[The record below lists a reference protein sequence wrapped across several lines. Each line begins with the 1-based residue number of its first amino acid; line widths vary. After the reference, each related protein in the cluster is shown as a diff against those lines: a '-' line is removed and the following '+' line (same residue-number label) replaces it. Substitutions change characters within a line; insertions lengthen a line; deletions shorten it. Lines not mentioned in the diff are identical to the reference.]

1 MCYARLGDIVE
12 VLADLEVDVVSLE
25 AARSDMALVTHLER
39 ASYRSGVGPGVYDV
53 HAPRVPDVAEI
64 ESLLRRALRDSGPE
78 RLWVNPDCGLKTAF
92 SYDEV
97 VPALQ
102 NLVAAARLLRTELAG
117 RVALHDEDPERA
129 HAVERSLG
137 SSDTTSHRTPR

>member
-64 ESLLRRALRDSGPE
+64 ESLLRRALETLGPE
-78 RLWVNPDCGLKTAF
+78 RLWVNPDCGLKTRSTTRWF
-92 SYDEV
+92 PPCKTSWPL
-97 VPALQ
+97 PASCGPSW
-102 NLVAAARLLRTELAG
+102 RAG
-117 RVALHDEDPERA
+117 SRC
-129 HAVERSLG
+129 
-137 SSDTTSHRTPR
+137 TTRILSGPMP

>member
-39 ASYRSGVGPGVYDV
+39 APYRSGVGPGVYDV

-64 ESLLRRALRDSGPE
+64 ESLLRRALETLGPE
-78 RLWVNPDCGLKTAF
+78 RLWVNPDCGLKTR

-97 VPALQ
+97 VAALQ

-117 RVALHDEDPERA
+117 RVALHDEDPGRA

-137 SSDTTSHRTPR
+137 SRDTTSHRTPR